1 VCPLELSVIQRPNS
15 ILGNLYFEVKI
26 GKSARRSAV
35 RLIILQVSV
44 ATGYMTVSLNNELDL
59 ISRVS

>member
-1 VCPLELSVIQRPNS
+1 MSFELSVIQSPIN

-26 GKSARRSAV
+26 GKSAGRSAV

-44 ATGYMTVSLNNELDL
+44 TTGYMTVSLNNELDL